1 MKKIIA
7 TLAAVAACSFLNA
20 SIYYVD
26 MAKVYQNFYKAK
38 EAAAQINASAETTK
52 SELQKMDEKR
62 QALIKEIQPL
72 VEKAKNPALTEAA
85 KKDIIEKEVTP
96 KAQAIQRMETDMRNI
111 SEQAKVRLRESAQRI
126 QQVHQA
132 LENDH
137 HTEYNQRRL
146 DKKPTAQDHQKP
158 YGDIQNARNV
168 VLVYEDLRDIAAAGL
183 EVGLDELAQISIA
196 CGRRGSRRD
205 GR

>member
-126 QQVHQA
+126 QQVHFEEISKEIEKIA
-132 LENDH
+132 KE
-137 HTEYNQRRL
+137 
-146 DKKPTAQDHQKP
+146 KKADYVLAKSVCLFAKP
-158 YGDIQNARNV
+158 EFDLSDEVIKRINASAP
-168 VLVYEDLRDIAAAGL
+168 AAPKK
-183 EVGLDELAQISIA
+183 
-196 CGRRGSRRD
+196 
-205 GR
+205 